1 MPQKNNILK
10 ITTLIIPKQTGT
22 SDTCT
27 TENEEDLFD
36 IQDKH
41 DLLTF
46 GWIHVSRIRGKMW

>member
-1 MPQKNNILK
+1 MNQKNNILK
-10 ITTLIIPKQTGT
+10 ITTLIIPKQIGT
-22 SDTCT
+22 PDTCT

-46 GWIHVSRIRGKMW
+46 GWIHVSFFFTDL